1 MLADKFKKIKF
12 LIEKLENDITLPVLS
27 EFLDWFYTKLD
38 VHFNKKTPGLIL
50 NKWDIYYVNLWRNIG
65 SELNKTRPCI
75 VYSIKKANFWKTVIV
90 IPLKSYKA
98 TKKINDFQMIIK
110 STPQNG
116 LLKDSIVD
124 ISAIRQ
130 VSKKRFLNKIW
141 KLEENYIKLIDQKV
155 KLIFWLKK
163 EGLSPP

>member
-1 MLADKFKKIKF
+1 
-12 LIEKLENDITLPVLS
+12 
-27 EFLDWFYTKLD
+27 
-38 VHFNKKTPGLIL
+38 
-50 NKWDIYYVNLWRNIG
+50 
-65 SELNKTRPCI
+65 
-75 VYSIKKANFWKTVIV
+75 VIV

-130 VSKKRFLNKIW
+130 VSKKRFLNKI
-141 KLEENYIKLIDQKV
+141 
-155 KLIFWLKK
+155 
-163 EGLSPP
+163 